1 MAKHRTAHDL
11 LSEDEARTKRAVGS
25 AALEKRNRPFAVSEP
40 TGLIDFL
47 GAKSVAGANVSE
59 ATALT
64 ESAVNACVGILADMI
79 GTLPVKLY
87 QKTAD
92 GREEAVEHP
101 ASELITVSPNG
112 HHTPFEFRR
121 SLQVGCGLGGNG
133 YALVKRDANFR
144 PIAINRIAPSK
155 VHVKTLPDGSPVYQV
170 EGIDRLL
177 TRKDVLHVCGLGT
190 DGLTGLSPIRMLRE
204 DIGLA
209 LTQREEAGRIY
220 SNGARFPGILVSP
233 AAVNGEK
240 LKEVREAWDAR
251 HAGTF
256 NSGRTPVLHGG
267 WDYKSAEGMTL
278 ADAEFLASRAFS
290 VETIARYYRIPLHL
304 LQSTQKTTSWGTG
317 LEQMNQATLTFTVN
331 PWLVNWE
338 QSLGMTLLTAAEQR
352 AGLYFKFNRNAL
364 LQATTEAR
372 ANYYRVMRD
381 IGALSINDVRRR
393 EEENDLPDNIGDN
406 YMQPFN
412 GSGGFSKTSGEVMA
426 ASTSEEDA
434 Q

>member
-1 MAKHRTAHDL
+1 
-11 LSEDEARTKRAVGS
+11 
-25 AALEKRNRPFAVSEP
+25 
-40 TGLIDFL
+40 
-47 GAKSVAGANVSE
+47 
-59 ATALT
+59 
-64 ESAVNACVGILADMI
+64 
-79 GTLPVKLY
+79 
-87 QKTAD
+87 
-92 GREEAVEHP
+92 
-101 ASELITVSPNG
+101 
-112 HHTPFEFRR
+112 
-121 SLQVGCGLGGNG
+121 
-133 YALVKRDANFR
+133 
-144 PIAINRIAPSK
+144 
-155 VHVKTLPDGSPVYQV
+155 
-170 EGIDRLL
+170 
-177 TRKDVLHVCGLGT
+177 
-190 DGLTGLSPIRMLRE
+190 
-204 DIGLA
+204 
-209 LTQREEAGRIY
+209 
-220 SNGARFPGILVSP
+220 
-233 AAVNGEK
+233 
-240 LKEVREAWDAR
+240 
-251 HAGTF
+251 
-256 NSGRTPVLHGG
+256 
-267 WDYKSAEGMTL
+267 MTL